1 MFFLPIFAIISI
13 SLFGSVYAQNANL
26 TQEQMNEMY
35 NEINTNLIQ
44 LKRINSV
51 VDTCTL
57 DLGPNFDLCV
67 SFLKKMNQ
75 KNVELFNETKADM
88 ETILYGIN

>member
-1 MFFLPIFAIISI
+1 MFFLPIFVMISL

-44 LKRINSV
+44 LKRINAV

-75 KNVELFNETKADM
+75 KNIELFNETKADM